1 MESINK
7 KDLMNGLS
15 DSQVAES
22 KSKNGTNE
30 LSKKEAESLW
40 SMFIGAFD
48 DIWIKIG
55 RAHV

>member
-30 LSKKEAESLW
+30 LSKKEAESL
-40 SMFIGAFD
+40 S
-48 DIWIKIG
+48 KSSSL
-55 RAHV
+55 